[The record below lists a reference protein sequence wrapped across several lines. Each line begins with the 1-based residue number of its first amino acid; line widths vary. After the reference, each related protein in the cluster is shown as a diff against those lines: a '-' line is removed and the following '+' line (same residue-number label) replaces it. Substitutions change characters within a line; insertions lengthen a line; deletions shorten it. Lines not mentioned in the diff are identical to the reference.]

1 MTLLHIG
8 LSLSPTWLRAG
19 SWRRPDS
26 RVEELFTADFFVE
39 AARSAE
45 AAHLD
50 FLFKPDAL
58 TLDPA
63 SVEHGL
69 GFSALDPTM
78 LMAAL
83 VAETTRI
90 GLVPTLS
97 STFAHP
103 FTTARQLQS
112 LDRLSAGR
120 AGWNVVTS
128 LGGGENFADR
138 DVPADPYVNA
148 VDFVTV
154 VEGLRQSFPAR
165 ALHHDRTAGVFA
177 DPAALSQVPP
187 HGRYASA
194 GPLSV
199 PALSDEPLPL
209 LHAGGSPASVDFAAR
224 FADAVFAMTAE
235 TSDGVALRGRLHAGA
250 GAAGRKR
257 APLVL
262 PGVSLCLA
270 PTRAQAEE
278 LANENQPGPTSPA
291 HVRHWTIVGTP
302 QDAVD
307 EILRRADAGAIDGV
321 IALPAASWG
330 SLHLF
335 TSEVVPA
342 LAAAGRFRTAYSGT
356 TLRGHLAEGI

>member
-8 LSLSPTWLRAG
+8 LSLSPTWLRGHA
-19 SWRRPDS
+19 WRRPDS
-26 RVEELFTADFFVE
+26 RVEDLFTADFFVE
-39 AARSAE
+39 AARAAE

-69 GFSALDPTM
+69 GFSALDSTM
-78 LMAAL
+78 LMTAL
-83 VAETTRI
+83 VRETTRI
-90 GLVPTLS
+90 GLVPTVS

-128 LGGGENFADR
+128 LGGSENFADR
-138 DVPADPYVNA
+138 DAPEDRYANA

-165 ALHHDRTAGVFA
+165 ALRHDRETGVFA
-177 DPAALSQVPP
+177 DPAALSPVPP
-187 HGRYASA
+187 RGRYASA
-194 GPLSV
+194 GPLGV
-199 PALSDEPLPL
+199 PALSDEPLPM
-209 LHAGGSPASVDFAAR
+209 LHAGGSPASVEFAAR
-224 FADAVFAMTAE
+224 YADAVFAMTAE
-235 TSDGVALRGRLHAGA
+235 ASDGIALRGRLHAGA
-250 GAAGRKR
+250 QTAGRER

-278 LANENQPGPTSPA
+278 LANENQPGTSPT
-291 HVRHWTIVGTP
+291 HVQHWTIVGTP

-321 IALPAASWG
+321 IALPAAWWG

-342 LAAAGRFRTAYSGT
+342 LAAAGRFRTAYRGT
-356 TLRGHLAEGI
+356 TLRMHLAEES